1 LHLNTRTHKQEN
13 TFTHITTL
21 FRKRSTSMA
30 SVIQYYEGIN
40 SVAVIGNYLPRQCG
54 IATFT
59 TDLVEALSTEAPDIN
74 CRAVVMN
81 DKPEG
86 YPYPEKV
93 RFEINQNKLTDYS
106 VASEFLN
113 ISQVDI
119 VCVQHEYGI
128 FGGPAGSHI
137 LKLLADL
144 RMPVVTT
151 LHTVLRDPAP
161 EYREVMRKLSDLSD
175 KLIVMSRKA
184 FDFLKDIYAVSEEKI
199 AFIHHGIPDM
209 PFIDPN
215 FYKDQF
221 GVEGKRVLLTFG
233 LLSPNKGIENVL
245 QALPAVTKKY
255 PDVTYIILGA
265 THPHILKAHGEEYRI
280 SLQQLV
286 RKLNISDH
294 VIFQNRF
301 VELKELCEFLG
312 TADIY
317 VTPYLEEAQI
327 TSGTLAYAM
336 GTGKAVIST
345 PYWYATEMLA
355 EGRGIIVQFKNPD
368 AMAEQIIDLLDD
380 DVSRNAMRKKAY
392 TFSRAAIWKEVS
404 QRYLEVFSEVKLNRA
419 RRPRPRH
426 SYIENIKSITNFELP
441 EIKLDHLKTL
451 TDDTGILQHATHT
464 IPDRVHGYCTDDN
477 ARALMVAAMGRKYLV
492 SGGMDFDSLSSQYLS
507 FLQYAFNVEKGRFRN
522 FMTYARQWTE
532 EVGSED
538 AHGRA
543 LWGLGKAVVFLENPG
558 QLAMA
563 TTLFGQALKAVEHF
577 NSPRATAFALVGMH
591 AYLQKFSGDS
601 EVRRIR
607 EILADRLFKQFEN
620 NATEGWL
627 WPEATLNYANGKLP
641 HALLLSGQWMQRSDM
656 VDLGLRTLEWLLK
669 VQTEKGHFVPIGN
682 NGWYEKDG
690 PKARFDQQ
698 PIEANAMIEACIE
711 AFNITRDKTWI
722 DNAVMCFQWFLGH
735 NDLNMPLYDAKTGGC
750 RDGLM
755 ADGINNNEGA
765 ESSLAWLLSLMTLQK
780 LYDDE
785 ILKQSSSQSTDKV
798 KD

>member
-1 LHLNTRTHKQEN
+1 
-13 TFTHITTL
+13 
-21 FRKRSTSMA
+21 MA

-161 EYREVMRKLSDLSD
+161 EYREVMHKLSDLSD

-184 FDFLKDIYAVSEEKI
+184 FDFLKDIYAVPEEKI

-245 QALPAVTKKY
+245 QALPSVTKKH

-265 THPHILKAHGEEYRI
+265 THPSILKAHGEEYRI

-355 EGRGIIVQFKNPD
+355 EGRGIIVQFKNSE

-380 DVSRNAMRKKAY
+380 DVRRNAMRKKAY

-477 ARALMVAAMGRKYLV
+477 ARALMVAAMGRKYLI
-492 SGGMDFDSLSSQYLS
+492 SGGMDFDYLSSQYLS

-522 FMTYARQWTE
+522 FMTYAREWTE

-620 NATEGWL
+620 NASEGWL
-627 WPEATLNYANGKLP
+627 WPESALNYANGKLP

-656 VDLGLRTLEWLLK
+656 VDLGLRTLEWLLNI
-669 VQTEKGHFVPIGN
+669 QTEKGHFVPIGN

-690 PKARFDQQ
+690 HKARFDQQ
-698 PIEANAMIEACIE
+698 PIEANAMIEACVE

-765 ESSLAWLLSLMTLQK
+765 ESSLAWLLSLMILQK

-785 ILKQSSSQSTDKV
+785 ILKQSSSQSTD
-798 KD
+798 

>member
-1 LHLNTRTHKQEN
+1 
-13 TFTHITTL
+13 
-21 FRKRSTSMA
+21 MA

-184 FDFLKDIYAVSEEKI
+184 FDFLKDIYAVPEEKI

-245 QALPAVTKKY
+245 QALPSVTKKY

-265 THPHILKAHGEEYRI
+265 THPHILKGHGEEYRI

-392 TFSRAAIWKEVS
+392 TFSREAIWKEVS

-492 SGGMDFDSLSSQYLS
+492 SGGMDFDYLSSQYLS

-543 LWGLGKAVVFLENPG
+543 LWGLGKAVAFLENPG

-563 TTLFGQALKAVEHF
+563 TTLFSQALTAVEHF

-698 PIEANAMIEACIE
+698 PIEANAMIEACVE

-785 ILKQSSSQSTDKV
+785 ILKQSSSQSTD
-798 KD
+798 

>member
-1 LHLNTRTHKQEN
+1 MT
-13 TFTHITTL
+13 
-21 FRKRSTSMA
+21 
-30 SVIQYYEGIN
+30 SVIKYYEGID

-59 TDLVEALSTEAPDIN
+59 TDLVEALSAEAPDIN
-74 CRAVVMN
+74 CWTVAIN

-86 YPYPEKV
+86 YAYPEKV
-93 RFEINQNKLTDYS
+93 RFEINQNTLTDYS

-119 VCVQHEYGI
+119 VCVQHEYGL
-128 FGGPAGSHI
+128 FGGPAGSHL
-137 LKLLADL
+137 LKLLGEI

-161 EYREVMRKLSDLSD
+161 EYREVMCKLSDLSD
-175 KLIVMSRKA
+175 KLIVMSRMA
-184 FDFLKDIYAVSEEKI
+184 FDFLKDIYSVPEEKI

-209 PFIDPN
+209 PFIDSS
-215 FYKDQF
+215 FYKDKF
-221 GVEGKRVLLTFG
+221 GVEGKKVLLTFG

-245 QALPAVTKKY
+245 QALPSVTRKH

-286 RKLNISDH
+286 RRLNISDH

-301 VELKELCEFLG
+301 VALKELCEFLG
-312 TADIY
+312 IADIY

-355 EGRGIIVQFKNPD
+355 EGRGRIVPFNNPD
-368 AMAEQIIDLLDD
+368 AMAEQIIDLLDN
-380 DVSRNAMRKKAY
+380 DVDRNAIRKKAY
-392 TFSRAAIWKEVS
+392 AFCREAIWKEVS
-404 QRYLEVFSEVKLNRA
+404 RRYLEAFSEVQHHRSLV
-419 RRPRPRH
+419 PRPRH
-426 SYIENIKSITNFELP
+426 LYIEKIKSITNFDLP
-441 EIKLDHLKTL
+441 EMKLDHLKTL

-464 IPDRVHGYCTDDN
+464 VPDRIHGYCTDDN
-477 ARALMVAAMGRKYLV
+477 ARALLVAAMGRKYLPT
-492 SGGMDFDSLSSQYLS
+492 GDTRLDSLSSHYLS
-507 FLQYAFNVEKGRFRN
+507 FLLYAFDVEKGRFRD

-543 LWGLGKAVVFLENPG
+543 LWGLGKSVVFSDNPG
-558 QLAMA
+558 ELAMS
-563 TTLFGQALKAVEHF
+563 TTLFTKALKAVEHF
-577 NSPRATAFALVGMH
+577 DSPRALAFALVGIH
-591 AYLQKFSGDS
+591 AYLHKFSGDS
-601 EVRRIR
+601 EVRGIR
-607 EILADRLFKQFEN
+607 EILADRLFNQFKN
-620 NATEGWL
+620 NATRSWPWL
-627 WPEATLNYANGKLP
+627 ESTLNYANGKLP

-656 VDLGLRTLEWLLK
+656 IDMGIRSLEWLLTI
-669 VQTEKGHFVPIGN
+669 QTEKGHFVPIGN
-682 NGWYEKDG
+682 KGWYEKGG

-698 PIEANAMIEACIE
+698 PVEANAMIEACVE
-711 AFNITRDKTWI
+711 AFNIIRDKTWL
-722 DNAVMCFQWFLGH
+722 DNAVMCFNWFLGH
-735 NDLNMPLYDAKTGGC
+735 NDLNMPLYDPKTGGC

-755 ADGINNNEGA
+755 ADGVNQNEGA
-765 ESSLAWLLSLMTLQK
+765 ESCLAWLLSLMTLQK
-780 LYDDE
+780 LYADE
-785 ILKQSSSQSTDKV
+785 ILKQPSSQSTD
-798 KD
+798 